1 MPGGSKPVPITLILT
16 TVKRTL
22 SSLGRG
28 FLFKLNGW
36 TLSALFLGLLA
47 FIPIAAVLWHL
58 TNPSE
63 NWKHLEDTVLT
74 SYLKDSLIL
83 VCGTV
88 FLSVLAGVSCAW
100 VVSCCEFPGRK
111 VFEWV
116 LVLPLAVPT
125 FIAAY
130 AYFDLLAMIE
140 EEMIPLII
148 WARTNSPEDLDTV
161 IFLLDSLKYPVTIL
175 VMASVLYPYVYLLA
189 RASFSRQGSQL
200 IEAARTLGYSPRS
213 IFFRVAL
220 PLARPAIVAGASLV
234 VMETLNDYGAVKH
247 FGVSTFTNGIFR
259 TWFAMNDLPGA
270 LRLAA
275 LLMLFILFLLVVE
288 RILRSGA
295 KFEEKGNAARTFQ
308 RYRLGPIGSTLAILC
323 CLLPLTSGFFIP
335 LGRLSLWASE
345 SYLKILDS
353 SFFELIANSLG
364 LAVASSIL
372 IVLFATF
379 LAFAERYFKSP
390 TVRASNRLAILGYSV
405 PGAVVAMAIILIASP
420 LNLSLGI
427 LLTGSLFTLLFAYL
441 IRFLAVAWQPIDSGM
456 EKNCD
461 RLNEASQSL
470 KAKPLISLLKINLP
484 LIRPSLWAAGLL
496 VFVDTM
502 KELPLTLI
510 LRPFNFETLS
520 TRTYDLTSQAQI
532 PESSVPALC
541 IILVVVFPVIWLNR
555 KMEARK

>member
-1 MPGGSKPVPITLILT
+1 
-16 TVKRTL
+16 VKRTL
-22 SSLGRG
+22 SGLGRG

-36 TLSALFLGLLA
+36 TLSALILGLLI
-47 FIPIAAVLWHL
+47 FIPMAAVLWHL
-58 TNPSE
+58 TDPSE
-63 NWKHLEDTVLT
+63 NWKHLEETVLT

-83 VCGTV
+83 VLGTV
-88 FLSVLAGVSCAW
+88 FFSVLAGVSCAW
-100 VVSCCEFPGRK
+100 LVSCCEFPGRK
-111 VFEWV
+111 VLEWV

-140 EEMIPLII
+140 EEMIPLVI
-148 WARTNSPEDLDTV
+148 WARTKSLEDLDTV

-200 IEAARTLGYSPRS
+200 IEAARTLGYRPRS

-259 TWFAMNDLPGA
+259 TWFNMNDLPGA

-295 KFEEKGNAARTFQ
+295 KFEEKGTVVRSFK
-308 RYRLGPIGSTLAILC
+308 RYRLGPAGSTLAILC
-323 CLLPLTSGFFIP
+323 CLLPLTFGFLIP
-335 LGRLSLWASE
+335 LGRLSLWAKE
-345 SYLKILDS
+345 SYQKILDF
-353 SFFELIANSLG
+353 SFLELITNSLA
-364 LAVASSIL
+364 LAAASSLL
-372 IVLFATF
+372 IALVATF
-379 LAFAERYFKSP
+379 LAFAGRYFKNP
-390 TVRASNRLAILGYSV
+390 AVHASNRLAILGYSV
-405 PGAVVAMAIILIASP
+405 PGAVVAMAILLIASP
-420 LNLSLGI
+420 FNLSLGI

-470 KAKPLISLLKINLP
+470 KASPLVSLLKINLP

-520 TRTYDLTSQAQI
+520 TRTYDLTSNSQI
-532 PESSVPALC
+532 PESSVPAIC
-541 IILVVVFPVIWLNR
+541 IILVVVIPVIWLNR

>member
-1 MPGGSKPVPITLILT
+1 M
-16 TVKRTL
+16 KRTL
-22 SSLGRG
+22 PRLGRG

-36 TLSALFLGLLA
+36 TLSALILGLLI
-47 FIPIAAVLWHL
+47 FIPMAAVLWHL

-63 NWKHLEDTVLT
+63 NWKHLEETVLT

-83 VCGTV
+83 VLGTV
-88 FLSVLAGVSCAW
+88 FFSVLAGVSCAW
-100 VVSCCEFPGRK
+100 LVSCCEFPGRK
-111 VFEWV
+111 VLEWV

-140 EEMIPLII
+140 EKMIPLVI
-148 WARTNSPEDLDTV
+148 WARTKSLEDLDTV

-200 IEAARTLGYSPRS
+200 IEAARTLGYPPRS

-259 TWFAMNDLPGA
+259 TWFNMNDLPGA

-295 KFEEKGNAARTFQ
+295 KFEEKGTAARSFK
-308 RYRLGPIGSTLAILC
+308 RYRLGPAGSTLAILC
-323 CLLPLTSGFFIP
+323 CLLPLTFGFLIP
-335 LGRLSLWASE
+335 LGRLSLWANE
-345 SYLKILDS
+345 SYEKILDS
-353 SFFELIANSLG
+353 SFLELITNSLA
-364 LAVASSIL
+364 LAAASSLL
-372 IVLFATF
+372 IVLVATL
-379 LAFAERYFKSP
+379 LAFAGRYFKNP
-390 TVRASNRLAILGYSV
+390 AVHATNRLAILGYSV
-405 PGAVVAMAIILIASP
+405 PGAVVAMAILLIASP
-420 LNLSLGI
+420 FNLSLGI

-470 KAKPLISLLKINLP
+470 KASPLISLLKINLP

-520 TRTYDLTSQAQI
+520 TRTYDLTSNSQI
-532 PESSVPALC
+532 PESSVPAIC
-541 IILVVVFPVIWLNR
+541 IILVVVIPVIWLNR

>member
-1 MPGGSKPVPITLILT
+1 
-16 TVKRTL
+16 VKRTL
-22 SSLGRG
+22 SGLGRG

-36 TLSALFLGLLA
+36 TLSALILGLLI
-47 FIPIAAVLWHL
+47 FIPMAAVLWHL
-58 TNPSE
+58 TDPSE
-63 NWKHLEDTVLT
+63 NWKHLEETVLT

-83 VCGTV
+83 VLGTV
-88 FLSVLAGVSCAW
+88 FFSVLAGVSCAW
-100 VVSCCEFPGRK
+100 LVSCCEFPGRK
-111 VFEWV
+111 VLEWV

-140 EEMIPLII
+140 EEMIPLVI
-148 WARTNSPEDLDTV
+148 WARTKSLEDLDTV

-200 IEAARTLGYSPRS
+200 IEAARTLGYRPRS

-259 TWFAMNDLPGA
+259 TWFNMNDLPGA

-295 KFEEKGNAARTFQ
+295 KFEEKGTVVRSFK
-308 RYRLGPIGSTLAILC
+308 RYRLGPAGSTLAILC
-323 CLLPLTSGFFIP
+323 CLLPLTFGFLIP
-335 LGRLSLWASE
+335 LGRLSLWAKE
-345 SYLKILDS
+345 SYQKILDF
-353 SFFELIANSLG
+353 SFLELITNSLA
-364 LAVASSIL
+364 LAAASSLL
-372 IVLFATF
+372 IVLVATF
-379 LAFAERYFKSP
+379 LAFAGRYFKNP
-390 TVRASNRLAILGYSV
+390 AVHASNRLAILGYSV
-405 PGAVVAMAIILIASP
+405 PGAVVAMAILLIASP
-420 LNLSLGI
+420 FNLSLGI

-470 KAKPLISLLKINLP
+470 KASPLVSLLKINLP

-520 TRTYDLTSQAQI
+520 TRTYDLTSNSQI
-532 PESSVPALC
+532 PESSVPAIC
-541 IILVVVFPVIWLNR
+541 IILVVVIPVIWLNR